1 MDLFSISEIRGLLDR
16 HGFGFKKSLGQ
27 NFLIE
32 RRVPERIVSESGID
46 ERFGVVEI
54 GPGIGT
60 LTRFLC
66 KSAGKVAA
74 IEIDSRLLPILQE
87 TMAGYDNLRLHHA
100 DVLKA
105 DLSSI
110 VADDLD
116 NLIPAACANL
126 PYYIT
131 TPVLER
137 LFESRLFR
145 QITVMVQKEVAR
157 RICASPGSS
166 DYGAFTVFSSFYSE
180 PKMLF
185 DVPAGCFIPKPK
197 VDSSVVLFRML
208 DENPYGI
215 TDEKLF
221 FRIVRSSFSQRR
233 KTLANAL
240 ASALPL
246 GKEELSEIITACG
259 FRPDIRG
266 EMLSI
271 EGFAKLTSAVFQKL
285 V

>member
-271 EGFAKLTSAVFQKL
+271 EGFAKLTSAVSQKL

>member
-1 MDLFSISEIRGLLDR
+1 MDLCSISVIRGLLDR

-27 NFLIE
+27 NFLTE
-32 RRVPERIVSESGID
+32 RWVPEKIVSESGID
-46 ERFGVVEI
+46 DRFGVVEI

-60 LTRFLC
+60 LTQFLC

-74 IEIDSRLLPILQE
+74 IEIDSRLFPILQE
-87 TMAGYDNLRLHHA
+87 TLAGFDNLRLHHA

-110 VADDLD
+110 VRNDLD

-157 RICASPGSS
+157 RICAKPGSA
-166 DYGAFTVFSSFYSE
+166 DYGAFTIFSSFYSE
-180 PKMLF
+180 PRILF
-185 DVPAGCFIPKPK
+185 DVPAGCFMPKPK
-197 VDSSVVLFRML
+197 VDSAVVLFRML
-208 DENPYGI
+208 SENPYDI

-221 FRIVRSSFSQRR
+221 FRIVRASFSQRR
-233 KTLANAL
+233 KTLANGL
-240 ASALPL
+240 AAALPL
-246 GKEELSEIITACG
+246 GKEELAEIISDCG

-271 EGFAKLTSAVFQKL
+271 EGFAKLTAAVSQKL